1 MRRLALYSFYSKS
14 GSAGSFVYYYIREL
28 LKAAD
33 VVFLANGILSADA
46 RSRLEEMGCQVRVR
60 ENKGFDFGAWK
71 DFLLSE
77 DDSFYSRYDEIILCN
92 SSCYGPVYP
101 FSELFGEMESR
112 SCDFWGLYRNPGSK
126 GRKRSIPPHIQSYF
140 LVLRK
145 RLFSDK
151 SFLDYFSGLSYAG
164 SREEA
169 VGQEVSFTGYFE
181 ERGFVPSSYLGSSLS
196 KFIEDPTILMPAEL
210 LEQRFP
216 LIKRKCFTADYSYI
230 NKISSS
236 AQIRNLISFLENRTE
251 YPADLI
257 YEDLLRSEKN
267 SNLIR
272 ALGLA
277 YVLESASA
285 SGQTVSGS
293 CRIAAVLCSSMADR
307 IPSNIRYLKYL
318 PDGSS
323 VFVAAVSE
331 KIRDAWTAVLSSLG
345 NFRVEVML
353 QEVDSCSEAAFWL
366 TFRDELSSF
375 DYICL
380 LKDLENTSS
389 DPPLKDSFFS
399 EHCLSSLL
407 FSKQYVQNIIGLFQN
422 HSRLGL
428 LMPFLPM
435 FAEWP
440 ERILNE
446 EWGSSR
452 KTAERIYS
460 MLQLSVPFDDHPVVP
475 WGGMLWIR
483 SSAMSAFYRHDWGC
497 DDFRLCQKGA
507 EDGSLRSALLRM
519 YPMIAQE
526 SGFFSGCVCP
536 EELAGMELSNLYF
549 TLQKYS
555 MVKIES
561 GRVHFSDVRKVLGL
575 YLRRKFPG
583 IFGKGK

>member
-1 MRRLALYSFYSKS
+1 MKRLSLFSFYSQS
-14 GSAGSFVYYYIREL
+14 GAVRSFIYYYLAEL
-28 LKAAD
+28 SKAAD
-33 VVFLANGILSADA
+33 VIVIVNGSIRPESKKSLEAKGYKVFS
-46 RSRLEEMGCQVRVR
+46 R
-60 ENKGFDFGAWK
+60 ENRGFDFGAWK
-71 DFLLSE
+71 DFILSHE
-77 DDSFYSRYDEIILCN
+77 GSFFAQYDELILCN
-92 SSCYGPVYP
+92 CSCYGPVYP
-101 FSELFGEMESR
+101 FTSLFAEMESR
-112 SCDFWGLYRNPGSK
+112 VCDFWGLYRHPGLND
-126 GRKRSIPPHIQSYF
+126 RKHSIPPHLQSYF
-140 LVLRK
+140 LVIRN
-145 RLFSDK
+145 RLFHDEC
-151 SFLDYFSGLSYAG
+151 FREYFAGLDSADTWND
-164 SREEA
+164 A
-169 VGQEVSFTGYFE
+169 VSQETSFTAYFE
-181 ERGFVPSSYLGSSLS
+181 KRGFVSSSFLGSVFSEFIENPTIFMPGELLS
-196 KFIEDPTILMPAEL
+196 KK
-210 LEQRFP
+210 FP
-216 LIKRKCFTADYSYI
+216 LVKRKCFTTDYSYI

>member
-33 VVFLANGILSADA
+33 VVFLVNGILSADA
-46 RSRLEEMGCQVRVR
+46 RTRLEEMGCQVRVR
-60 ENKGFDFGAWK
+60 DNKGFDFGAWK

-77 DDSFYSRYDEIILCN
+77 DASFYSRYDEIILCN

-101 FSELFGEMESR
+101 FSELFGKMESR

-145 RLFSDK
+145 KLFSDK
-151 SFLDYFSGLSYAG
+151 CFLDYFSRLDYAG
-164 SREEA
+164 SWDEA
-169 VGQEVSFTGYFE
+169 VRQEGAFTGYFE
-181 ERGFVPSSYLGSSLS
+181 NRGFVSSSYLGSSLS
-196 KFIEDPTILMPAEL
+196 EFIEDPTILMPVEL
-210 LEQRFP
+210 LERKFP
-216 LIKRKCFTADYSYI
+216 FIKRKCFTADYSYI

-236 AQIRNLISFLENRTE
+236 AQIRNLLCFLRKKTD

-257 YEDLLRSEKN
+257 YEDLLSSEKN
-267 SNLIR
+267 SNIIR
-272 ALGLA
+272 ALGLS
-277 YVLESASA
+277 YVLESDGD
-285 SGQTVSGS
+285 SGHMVSDS
-293 CRIAAVLCSSMADR
+293 CRIAAVLCSSIAER
-307 IPSNIRYLKYL
+307 IPYNIRYLKSL

-323 VFVAAVSE
+323 VFIAAVSE

-345 NFRVEVML
+345 NFSVEIRL
-353 QEVDSCSEAAFWL
+353 QKEDSCPEAAFWL

-380 LKDLENTSS
+380 LKDWENTSS
-389 DPPLKDSFFS
+389 DPPLKDIFFS
-399 EHCLSSLL
+399 EHCLSALL
-407 FSKQYVQNIIGLFQN
+407 FSKQYVHNIISLFERR
-422 HSRLGL
+422 SRLGI

-460 MLQLSVPFDDHPVVP
+460 MLQLTVPFDDHPVVP
-475 WGGMLWIR
+475 WGGMFWIR
-483 SSAMSAFYRHDWGC
+483 GGAMSAFYRHDWAFG
-497 DDFRLCQKGA
+497 DFRLDKKT
-507 EDGSLRSALLRM
+507 ENISLCDTLLRM
-519 YPMIAQE
+519 YPMLLQE
-526 SGFFSGCVCP
+526 SGFFSGCICP
-536 EELAGMELSNLYF
+536 AEFAGFNYANAYFNL
-549 TLQKYS
+549 LKYS
-555 MVKIES
+555 ALKIS
-561 GRVHFSDVRKVLGL
+561 PGSVHFSDVMKVLVF
-575 YLRRKFPG
+575 YLKRKIRKFLT
-583 IFGKGK
+583 FR